1 MSRNY
6 KFLNPEGL
14 YFVSFAT
21 VFWID
26 VFVRRIYF
34 DCLVENLNYCVD
46 EQGLVIYAWCIMP
59 SHMHLVFKSTIKK
72 PADMIGGFKSYTSR
86 KLIGLIGSNMQESRR
101 EWLLNAFK
109 KAGKANSN
117 NLNYQFWQQ
126 HNHPIE
132 LWSGHVIQQK
142 IDYTHNNPVEAGF
155 VDNDYEYLYSSAR
168 DYCGIP
174 GLVKVITD

>member
-34 DCLVENLNYCVD
+34 DCLVENLNYCVN

-86 KLIGLIGSNMQESRR
+86 KLIRLIESNMQESRR
-101 EWLLNAFK
+101 EWLLNAFQ
-109 KAGKANSN
+109 KAGKANAN
-117 NLNYQFWQQ
+117 NLNTQFWQQ

-168 DYCGIP
+168 DYCGIK
-174 GLVKVITD
+174 GLVKVLIE